1 VLDTNVPTQA
11 RVVGVGDVTCGEDVH
26 IGGAEM
32 LIDEDPIVDLEAG
45 LCGELG
51 VGSDSDSD
59 EDHVGV
65 DPAPVAQNDS
75 GHRTVSAAEF
85 GNRDLA
91 AQVHAVVTM
100 QVGKDRCGLW
110 TEHVQQRQF
119 AALEK
124 SHVNPCIAC
133 SGGSLQPD
141 PAGADDGNPMR
152 LGEPSQGSGWAKM
165 VSRSALPWR

>member
-1 VLDTNVPTQA
+1 
-11 RVVGVGDVTCGEDVH
+11 
-26 IGGAEM
+26 M
-32 LIDEDPIVDLEAG
+32 F
-45 LCGELG
+45 
-51 VGSDSDSD
+51 
-59 EDHVGV
+59 GV

-133 SGGSLQPD
+133 SGGGLQPD

-152 LGEPSQGSGWAKM
+152 LGEPSLDAFTVVDAAQVVHAVEVGPWHAEASRCRPGRQQQLVVAQLHIGGGGDGPRSG
-165 VSRSALPWR
+165 VE